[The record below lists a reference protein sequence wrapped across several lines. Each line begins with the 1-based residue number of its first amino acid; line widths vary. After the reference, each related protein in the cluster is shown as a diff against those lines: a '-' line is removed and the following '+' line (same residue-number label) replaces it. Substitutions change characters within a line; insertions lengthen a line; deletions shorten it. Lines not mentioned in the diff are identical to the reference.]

1 MYKISVPIINSRVMH
16 QSGGREK
23 VLAEI
28 KRLGAK
34 RVFLALGRHKIEEV
48 RRKKEFEA
56 LKENCAFFKE
66 HGFEVGAWTWS
77 FLSDTETEYEKIT
90 GENGNKTQ
98 ENCPMDKDF
107 VKFMQ
112 KYISEVAQ
120 CGVDIVLFD
129 DDFRFGHLTNSINCT
144 CPLHMKR
151 ITEILGEDISPEMIK
166 EKALC
171 GGKNKYRDAWMQ
183 ANGEALK
190 NFALAMRQALDKQTP
205 HVRMGYCACM
215 SNWGNDGI
223 HAEEIAKILAGK
235 TKPFMRLI
243 GAPYWAVNRDFYNS
257 RLQNIVEFERMQK
270 SWCSNDTEIV
280 SEGDVFPRPRTN
292 CPASYLEIFD
302 TALRADGSLDGI
314 MKYVIDYVSQ
324 ADYETGY
331 IDMHIRNAEIYKWIE
346 TKMTPKTASGVRI
359 YESVNKLETMVLPEK
374 AKTANKIDEI
384 MFSPASKLLADNSVP
399 TVYSGDG
406 VCTIAFA
413 ENVKLVPEEMLKNGI
428 ITDLRGAEILSEKGI
443 DTGIKSKGDL
453 RGVTEEYFKDINQHV
468 SVHGEVVGGCNINE
482 VELADGAKV
491 ISSFIAA
498 DKKEIPAAYLYENS
512 DGYRFLVYTFNAFF
526 ESDYLFRSYARSKQ
540 LADSIKWLSGKKLPA
555 YSYGNP
561 DLYIM
566 AKKDETAM
574 SVGLWNCFADPV
586 FDAAIELDYT
596 YKEIEFINCNGKISG
611 DTVYISKID
620 SFSFAGFEVKK

>member
-1 MYKISVPIINSRVMH
+1 MYKISVPVINSRVMH

-34 RVFLALGRHKIEEV
+34 RVLLSIGLHKIDEA
-48 RRKKEFEA
+48 RRKQEFET
-56 LKENCAFFKE
+56 LKENCAFFKQQ
-66 HGFEVGAWTWS
+66 GFEVGTWTESFWS
-77 FLSDTETEYEKIT
+77 EEETPYEKIT
-90 GENGNKTQ
+90 GANGHKSPIT
-98 ENCPMDKDF
+98 CPMDKGLID
-107 VKFMQ
+107 FMQ
-112 KYISEVAQ
+112 KYIADAGQ
-120 CGVDIVLFD
+120 CGVDLILFD
-129 DDFRFGHLTNSINCT
+129 DDFRFGHLTDSINCT

-151 ITEILGEDISPEMIK
+151 ITEILGEDISPEMLK
-166 EKALC
+166 EKALS

-183 ANGEALK
+183 TNGEALK

-243 GAPYWAVNRDFYNS
+243 GAPYWAVNKSYYNS
-257 RLQNIVEFERMQK
+257 RIQNIVEFERMQK

-292 CPASYLEIFD
+292 CPAAYLEIFD
-302 TALRADGSLDGI
+302 TALRADGNLDGI
-314 MKYVIDYVSQ
+314 IKYAIDYVAQ

-331 IDMHIRNAEIYKWIE
+331 IDMHIRNADIYNWIE

-359 YESVNKLETMVLPEK
+359 YESANKLETMVLPEK

-399 TVYSGDG
+399 TVYSGEG
-406 VCTIAFA
+406 ICSIAFA

-428 ITDLRGAEILSEKGI
+428 ITDLRGAEILSEMGI
-443 DTGIKSKGDL
+443 DTGLKSKGDFHC
-453 RGVTEEYFKDINQHV
+453 VTEEYFKDINQHV
-468 SVHGEVVGGCNINE
+468 RVQGEVVGGCNINE
-482 VELADGAKV
+482 VELADAAKV

-498 DKKEIPAAYLYENS
+498 DENEIPAAYLYENS
-512 DGYRFLVYTFNAFF
+512 KGYRFLVYTFNAFF

-574 SVGLWNCFADPV
+574 SVGLWNCFADPA
-586 FDAAIELDYT
+586 FDAVIELDEE
-596 YKEIEFINCNGKISG
+596 YKEVEFINCDGKIAG
-611 DTVYISKID
+611 DKVYISKID